1 MPARGHRLICAFFS
15 ANGSCPIRA
24 GVSRQLRVQLSHLPR
39 TRDLLPGPGYLSGR
53 AAATLL
59 LSAAASTA
67 PFPTQSNRPLAA
79 GTPLTNTPT
88 RSNKPLPTP
97 NSPAPHAPP
106 WCTPTNASA
115 PRTNHL
121 GLAAPQRWNRRR
133 PGRATLGRW
142 VQHTARKAGGV
153 LALRER
159 AGRSL
164 VVCLGLDAILC
175 RRRPVLLGSEPPRL
189 AWVRGTHAT
198 ARRGPPWAQA
208 LAAGRPLPDV
218 AAAGGSG
225 LALGLERT
233 AVKRSAE
240 AAQATTQPR
249 PLHLRLDGLHSRHD
263 GAKALRRQWRQAQA
277 VGEEAEQ
284 RERAQAR
291 FDQGGTDR
299 RPCQRTGVD
308 KAWAQAAV
316 ACAAAWVK
324 ERAWQQAVAAGRGL
338 RPAGR
343 RHDRQ
348 GAETALRAARALVTG
363 QRWAKGCRP
372 WLAQRALP
380 FLDRLH
386 EALVAAEPRRGRR
399 EALVALGRWR
409 RLGRGREASAAQP
422 ARAVVADV
430 VGPRLGRG
438 WQKA

>member
-1 MPARGHRLICAFFS
+1 M
-15 ANGSCPIRA
+15 
-24 GVSRQLRVQLSHLPR
+24 
-39 TRDLLPGPGYLSGR
+39 
-53 AAATLL
+53 
-59 LSAAASTA
+59 
-67 PFPTQSNRPLAA
+67 
-79 GTPLTNTPT
+79 
-88 RSNKPLPTP
+88 
-97 NSPAPHAPP
+97 
-106 WCTPTNASA
+106 
-115 PRTNHL
+115 
-121 GLAAPQRWNRRR
+121 
-133 PGRATLGRW
+133 GRW

-189 AWVRGTHAT
+189 AWVRGTRAT

-208 LAAGRPLPDV
+208 LAAGPPLPDV

-308 KAWAQAAV
+308 KAWAPAAV

-372 WLAQRALP
+372 WLDQRALP

-438 WQKA
+438 WQKV